1 VRTPKFFERA
11 PALILPAPNNPEFRL
26 ESCTGRNLLVVFPGS
41 PPSPAF
47 AAFAE
52 ELRAVRAAIDDKLV
66 SLFYVVSKPGH
77 LEQLGIKQETAGVR
91 YLMDYDGAGAAAY
104 GLAAGSPAAGGGGR
118 GVTPRIFVLD
128 RNYRVLQIVEFTE
141 RKPYLTPI
149 IASLRKVNDFQRQ
162 HSSVDH
168 APVLVMER
176 IFEPAFC
183 RKLIEY
189 YKLRGGEDSGF
200 MSQKEGYTV
209 PVLDHGFKRRQDC
222 RIEDEILRNAAMHR
236 IHDRLIP
243 EIKRAFQFEPTRI
256 ERHIIA
262 CYDAAIGGYFR
273 PHRDNTTK
281 GTVHRRFAVTLNLNA
296 EEFEGGEL
304 RLPEFGERSYR
315 APTGGVVVFSCTLLH
330 EALPVT
336 KGIRYA
342 YLPFLYGDAD
352 AELREKNKDFVDERS
367 GGRVKIAQP
376 G

>member
-1 VRTPKFFERA
+1 
-11 PALILPAPNNPEFRL
+11 LILPAPNNPEFRL

-91 YLMDYDGAGAAAY
+91 YLMDYDGAGAAAF

-118 GVTPRIFVLD
+118 SVTPRIFVLD